1 VSRRVASALPRRRP
15 PGRERGFALILI
27 LSLVVLLSSY
37 LLVNA
42 LNRSSSQ
49 LSNAREERTQGALL
63 KAKSALIA
71 YAASEQWQAYKGQ
84 STNQP
89 GALPCPDQDDDGDAD
104 CIGPGITNSVS
115 LIGRLPWKT
124 LGTDDLRDASGER
137 LWYAVS
143 RNYRKLSGVT
153 VVNSDA
159 QGQLGVIGTTT
170 ASNVVAIVVAPGQ
183 VVQGQDRTAGH
194 NSPASYLEG
203 FNANDNIN
211 YVFTTN
217 AIPSDALNDR
227 LVAITQADLMAAV
240 EPVVSAR
247 IERDVKPY
255 LLSYFNQWGAFP
267 FPARFDNPNPGSSGP
282 GTTRAQV
289 TYAGDPTQAAGL
301 LPLTDLSTT
310 PNPYPW
316 SAGSGSATKAGGT
329 GKVEFDSC
337 ASVAMP
343 AGTIP
348 STGWRCKFKARD
360 DGGFNIIL
368 NLRVQISGQVG
379 TDAGAS
385 FANLPS
391 TSAVTATIDGAA
403 ATLLSPTIR
412 GSLTN
417 TGRGTVMYEAT
428 LPILCFN
435 CDHDVE
441 VIIPDITVGGPTVG
455 ADVNITAATNTSP
468 ISITTASAHKLATGL
483 GVTISNA
490 AGNTAANGS
499 WSVTVTDATHF
510 TLNGS
515 SGNGN
520 YSGGGKACSAACWF
534 VANEWYRQT
543 YYAVSPGYL
552 PGGGGGCVA
561 RPSPPAAALAPSCL
575 MVNNLSPAYA
585 VANDKQA
592 ILILAGRSLNGS
604 ARPSAQTSDYLEGA
618 NATLVATPY
627 IFENRPGVPTSIND
641 RVVVVS
647 P

>member
-1 VSRRVASALPRRRP
+1 VASAPPRRRP
-15 PGRERGFALILI
+15 PGRERGFALIVI

-49 LSNAREERTQGALL
+49 LSNAREERTLSALL

-104 CIGPGITNSVS
+104 CIGAGITNSVS

-124 LGTDDLRDASGER
+124 LGTEDLRDASGER

-159 QGQLGVIGTTT
+159 QGQLNVVGTTT

-203 FNANDNIN
+203 FNANDNVN

-217 AIPSDALNDR
+217 ALPSDALNDR

-255 LLSYFNQWGAFP
+255 LQSYFDQWHAFP
-267 FPARFDNPNPGSSGP
+267 FPARFDNPNPGTSGAA
-282 GTTRAQV
+282 TTRAQV
-289 TYAGDPTQAAGL
+289 AFAGDPTQTAGL
-301 LPLTDLSTT
+301 LPVTDLSATA
-310 PNPYPW
+310 NPYPW
-316 SAGSGSATKAGGT
+316 SGGQATQDGGT
-329 GKVEFDSC
+329 GKIDNSSC
-337 ASVAMP
+337 ASVALP

-348 STGWRCKFKARD
+348 PTGLRCRFRARD

-368 NLRVQISGQVG
+368 NLRVQISAQVG
-379 TDAGAS
+379 TNAGLS
-385 FANLPS
+385 FATLPS
-391 TSAVTATIDGAA
+391 TSSVSATIDGAGV
-403 ATLLSPTIR
+403 TLLSPSIQ
-412 GSLTN
+412 GSLASN
-417 TGRGTVMYEAT
+417 GRGTVVYKAT

-435 CDHDVE
+435 CDRDVE
-441 VIIPDITVGGPTVG
+441 VIIPDVTVGGPTGG
-455 ADVNITAATNTSP
+455 ADVNVTAATNTSP
-468 ISITTASAHKLATGL
+468 IGITTASAHKLSTGMS
-483 GVTISNA
+483 VTISNVG
-490 AGNTAANGS
+490 GNTAANGT
-499 WSVTVTDATHF
+499 WTATVTDATHF

-515 SGNGN
+515 SSSGN

-543 YYAVSPGYL
+543 YYAVSPGFL
-552 PGGGGGCVA
+552 PGGGGGCVS
-561 RPSPPAAALAPSCL
+561 RPSPPAAAIAPSCL
-575 MVNNLSPAYA
+575 MVNNLSPAYP

-604 ARPSAQTSDYLEGA
+604 ARPSALTSDYLEGA

-627 IFENRPGVPTSIND
+627 VFENRPGVPTSIND